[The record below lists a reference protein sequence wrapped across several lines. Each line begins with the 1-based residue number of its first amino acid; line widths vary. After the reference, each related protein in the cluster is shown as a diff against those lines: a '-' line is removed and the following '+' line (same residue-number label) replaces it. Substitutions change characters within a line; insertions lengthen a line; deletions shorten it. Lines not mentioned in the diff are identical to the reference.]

1 MNKYLNE
8 GCKPV
13 PFSQSFSNNHRFS
26 KFIALTIKLIIW
38 GLRKYQLFEN
48 RIKNKLIGAI

>member
-1 MNKYLNE
+1 MNKYLDE
-8 GCKPV
+8 GCKPE

-26 KFIALTIKLIIW
+26 KFIALAIKLIIW